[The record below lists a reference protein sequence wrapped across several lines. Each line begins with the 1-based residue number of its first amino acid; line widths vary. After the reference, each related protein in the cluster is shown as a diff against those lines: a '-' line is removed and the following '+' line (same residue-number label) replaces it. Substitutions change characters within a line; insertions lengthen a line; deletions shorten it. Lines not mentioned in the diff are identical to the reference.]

1 MCKQKRWNK
10 SLQLTYLILARSKRS
25 QKKQLPCCKSP
36 AGFGETEN
44 FRKSLEWCTKQHL
57 ITCSSNQAVN
67 KWASFWHDRNT
78 SILDQGKS
86 ARSTEWQNLSNKGLM
101 LISALGNFSCLFCNH
116 FLCLKDHLHPSQ
128 HRQCQAENLYNLLNR
143 GLLKHTISS
152 CQKWECKTGQFK
164 WQMHTS
170 VGHQWTLLLLLLQG
184 FYQDLEKRNK
194 PTNLGGTSASF
205 PSHPLLT
212 KLLLLPVFSCF
223 AIPVHIMGS
232 HVVP

>member
-1 MCKQKRWNK
+1 MCKQKTWNK
-10 SLQLTYLILARSKRS
+10 SLQLTYLILTRSKRS

-36 AGFGETEN
+36 AGFGETEK
-44 FRKSLEWCTKQHL
+44 FRISLEWCTKQHL
-57 ITCSSNQAVN
+57 IVCSSNQTVN
-67 KWASFWHDRNT
+67 KWASFWHGRNN
-78 SILDQGKS
+78 SILGQGKC

-128 HRQCQAENLYNLLNR
+128 HQQCQAKKLYNLLDR
-143 GLLKHTISS
+143 GLLKYTISN
-152 CQKWECKTGQFK
+152 CQKWECKTSQLK
-164 WQMHTS
+164 WQIHTS
-170 VGHQWTLLLLLLQG
+170 VGHQLTLLLLLG
-184 FYQDLEKRNK
+184 FYQNLEKRNK

-212 KLLLLPVFSCF
+212 KLLLLPVFSHF
-223 AIPVHIMGS
+223 AIPIHIMGS